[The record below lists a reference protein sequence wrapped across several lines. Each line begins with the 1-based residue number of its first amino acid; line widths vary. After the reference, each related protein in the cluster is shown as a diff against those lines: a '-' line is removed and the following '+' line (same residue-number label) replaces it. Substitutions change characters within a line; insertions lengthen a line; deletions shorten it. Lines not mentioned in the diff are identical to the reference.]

1 MPSVQIRSS
10 PPPAVTVTDLK
21 QRVIACLN
29 RLSDRDTL
37 SLATAELDSIA
48 LNLSP
53 ETFPLFINCLQ
64 STDSSA
70 KSPVRKHCVSLLS
83 VLSRSHGDS
92 LAPHL
97 SKMVST
103 VLRRLRDP
111 DSSVRAACATAS
123 VDMTTSISG
132 TPFSILLGPMIETL
146 IHDCDPNAQ
155 IGAAMCLAA
164 AVDAADE
171 LDVEQLQKALPKIGK
186 LLKSEGFKAKP
197 ELLGVI
203 GSVIGAVGGRNSDKA
218 VLDWLLP
225 NVSEYLS
232 SNDWRARKAAAEA
245 MAKVAM
251 AEEELAPQYKKACVG
266 ILESRRFDKV
276 KLVRETMNR
285 TLSLWKQ
292 LEGDS
297 KEVSEPTSSS
307 KSAHSG
313 LSATSGKISNALKG
327 NDRNSNAPLSSK
339 SNDVEPL
346 DRSNTS
352 KDVEQEAMESKDKR
366 NHSTLG
372 AKRNLFPAKT
382 SKVKENR
389 SNKLNKSQVVQS
401 SDEESP
407 KTDSGS
413 SSSSSQAKNNAEEL
427 SLIRNQITQIEKQQS
442 SLLDL
447 FQKFMESSQNGM
459 QSLERRVRGLETS
472 FSVISTDLLVSR
484 TITRNENHKRN
495 ERQHFT

>member
-37 SLATAELDSIA
+37 SLAAAELDSIA

-123 VDMTTSISG
+123 VDMTTSITG

-146 IHDCDPNAQ
+146 IHDCDLNAQ
-155 IGAAMCLAA
+155 IGAAVCLAA

-245 MAKVAM
+245 MARVAM
-251 AEEELAPQYKKACVG
+251 AEEELAPLYKKACVG
-266 ILESRRFDKV
+266 TLESRRFDKV

-297 KEVSEPTSSS
+297 KEVSESTSSS
-307 KSAHSG
+307 KSAHPG
-313 LSATSGKISNALKG
+313 LSATSGKISNTSKG
-327 NDRNSNAPLSSK
+327 NDRNSNAPISSK
-339 SNDVEPL
+339 SFDVEPL
-346 DRSNTS
+346 DRSNNP
-352 KDVEQEAMESKDKR
+352 KDVEQEAVELKDKR

-413 SSSSSQAKNNAEEL
+413 SNSSSQAKNNAEEL

-447 FQKFMESSQNGM
+447 FQEFMESSQNGM

-472 FSVISTDLLVSR
+472 FRVISTDLLVSR

>member
-10 PPPAVTVTDLK
+10 PPPVATVTDLK

-37 SLATAELDSIA
+37 ALAAAELDSIA

-111 DSSVRAACATAS
+111 DTSVRAACAAAS
-123 VDMTTSISG
+123 VDMTTSITG

-155 IGAAMCLAA
+155 IGAAVCVAA
-164 AVDAADE
+164 AIDAADE

-197 ELLGVI
+197 ELLGAI
-203 GSVIGAVGGRNSDKA
+203 GSVIGAVDGRNSEKA

-225 NVSEYLS
+225 NVSEFLS
-232 SNDWRARKAAAEA
+232 SSDWRARKAAAEA
-245 MAKVAM
+245 MGRIAM
-251 AEEELAPQYKKACVG
+251 AEEELAPLYKKACVG

-276 KLVRETMNR
+276 KLVRETMNH
-285 TLSLWKQ
+285 TLRLWKQ

-297 KEVSEPTSSS
+297 TGVSESSSSS
-307 KSAHSG
+307 KSASYG
-313 LSATSGKISNALKG
+313 MSATSGKRSNGLKG
-327 NDRNSNAPLSSK
+327 KDRNSNTLLSSK
-339 SNDVEPL
+339 LNGVEPL
-346 DRSNTS
+346 DRSNTP
-352 KDVEQEAMESKDKR
+352 KDVEQNAVESKDKR

-372 AKRNLFPAKT
+372 AKRNLFPAKV
-382 SKVKENR
+382 SKVNENG
-389 SNKLNKSQVVQS
+389 LNKSQVVQS

-413 SSSSSQAKNNAEEL
+413 SSSSSQAMNNAEEL

-484 TITRNENHKRN
+484 TITRNGNHKRN
-495 ERQHFT
+495 ACLQN

>member
-37 SLATAELDSIA
+37 SLAAAELDSIA

-123 VDMTTSISG
+123 VDMTTSITG

-155 IGAAMCLAA
+155 IGAAVCLAA

-245 MAKVAM
+245 MARVAM
-251 AEEELAPQYKKACVG
+251 AEEELAPLYKKACVG

-292 LEGDS
+292 LEGGS
-297 KEVSEPTSSS
+297 AEVSESTSSS
-307 KSAHSG
+307 KSAHPG
-313 LSATSGKISNALKG
+313 LSATSGKISNASKG
-327 NDRNSNAPLSSK
+327 NDKNSNAPLRSK
-339 SNDVEPL
+339 LNDAEPL
-346 DRSNTS
+346 DRSNTP
-352 KDVEQEAMESKDKR
+352 KDVEQEAVELKDKR

-389 SNKLNKSQVVQS
+389 SNKLNKLQVVQS

-407 KTDSGS
+407 KTDSGT

>member
-1 MPSVQIRSS
+1 MPSVQMRSS
-10 PPPAVTVTDLK
+10 PSTSPPATTTVTDLK

-37 SLATAELDSIA
+37 SLAAAELDSIA

-53 ETFPLFINCLQ
+53 ETFSLFINCLQ

-97 SKMVST
+97 PKMIST

-123 VDMTTSISG
+123 VDMTTGITGS
-132 TPFSILLGPMIETL
+132 PFSTISAPLIETL

-155 IGAAMCLAA
+155 IGAAVCLAA
-164 AVDAADE
+164 AVEAAD
-171 LDVEQLQKALPKIGK
+171 DPDPDQLQKSLPKIGK

-197 ELLGVI
+197 ELLGAI
-203 GSVIGAVGGRNSDKA
+203 GSVIGAVNGRNSEKS

-225 NVSEYLS
+225 NVSEFLS
-232 SNDWRARKAAAEA
+232 SDDWRARKAAAEA
-245 MAKVAM
+245 LAKIAT
-251 AEEELAPQYKKACVG
+251 AEEELAPLYKKACVC

-297 KEVSEPTSSS
+297 TEISEPSSSSSSSS
-307 KSAHSG
+307 KSVS
-313 LSATSGKISNALKG
+313 SGKRSSKEAAAELKG
-327 NDRNSNAPLSSK
+327 
-339 SNDVEPL
+339 
-346 DRSNTS
+346 
-352 KDVEQEAMESKDKR
+352 
-366 NHSTLG
+366 G
-372 AKRNLFPAKT
+372 AKRILFPAKPKP
-382 SKVKENR
+382 SKVKENGA
-389 SNKLNKSQVVQS
+389 KKSQVVVVVQS
-401 SDEESP
+401 SDEESHEG
-407 KTDSGS
+407 TSGS
-413 SSSSSQAKNNAEEL
+413 SSSSSAQAKNAEEMA
-427 SLIRNQITQIEKQQS
+427 LIRNQISQIEKQQS

-447 FQKFMESSQNGM
+447 FQRFMESSQNGM

-472 FSVISTDLLVSR
+472 LSVISTDLLVSR
-484 TITRNENHKRN
+484 TITQNGNHKRN
-495 ERQHFT
+495 ACLQN

>member
-1 MPSVQIRSS
+1 MPSVQMRSS
-10 PPPAVTVTDLK
+10 PSLSPPATVNDLK

-37 SLATAELDSIA
+37 SLAAAELDSIA

-53 ETFPLFINCLQ
+53 ETFSLFINCLQ

-92 LAPHL
+92 LAPYL

-111 DSSVRAACATAS
+111 DSSVRAACAAAS
-123 VDMTTSISG
+123 VDMTTSITG
-132 TPFSILLGPMIETL
+132 PPFSILLGPMIETL
-146 IHDCDPNAQ
+146 VHDCDPNAQ
-155 IGAAMCLAA
+155 IGAAVCFAA

-197 ELLGVI
+197 ELLGAI
-203 GSVIGAVGGRNSDKA
+203 GSVISAVGGRNTDKA

-225 NVSEYLS
+225 NVSEFLS
-232 SNDWRARKAAAEA
+232 SDDWRARKAAAEA
-245 MAKVAM
+245 MARVAM
-251 AEEELAPQYKKACVG
+251 AEEEFAPLYKKTCVS

-285 TLSLWKQ
+285 TLGLWKQ

-297 KEVSEPTSSS
+297 TEVSESSSSS
-307 KSAHSG
+307 KPASSG
-313 LSATSGKISNALKG
+313 LPATLGKRNNTLKSK
-327 NDRNSNAPLSSK
+327 DRNLLNHSDLSI
-339 SNDVEPL
+339 
-346 DRSNTS
+346 T
-352 KDVEQEAMESKDKR
+352 KDVELEAAESKEKR
-366 NHSTLG
+366 TENHSTLG
-372 AKRNLFPAKT
+372 AKRVLFQAKPKP
-382 SKVKENR
+382 SKVKENE
-389 SNKLNKSQVVQS
+389 SNKSQVVQRI
-401 SDEESP
+401 EEEIP
-407 KTDSGS
+407 EAGG
-413 SSSSSQAKNNAEEL
+413 SSQANNAVEL
-427 SLIRNQITQIEKQQS
+427 FEIRNQITQIEKQQS

-447 FQKFMESSQNGM
+447 FQRFMESSQNGM

-472 FSVISTDLLVSR
+472 LSVISTDLIVTR
-484 TITRNENHKRN
+484 TITQNGNHKRN
-495 ERQHFT
+495 ACLQN

>member
-10 PPPAVTVTDLK
+10 PSHSSQPAPMTVTDLK

-37 SLATAELDSIA
+37 SLAAAELDSIA

-53 ETFPLFINCLQ
+53 ENFSLFINCLQ

-70 KSPVRKHCVSLLS
+70 KSPVRKHCVSLVS

-103 VLRRLRDP
+103 VIRRLRDP
-111 DSSVRAACATAS
+111 DSSVRAACAAAS
-123 VDMTTSISG
+123 VDMTTNITG
-132 TPFSILLGPMIETL
+132 QPFSILLGPMIEAL

-186 LLKSEGFKAKP
+186 LLKSDGFKAKA
-197 ELLGVI
+197 ELLGAI
-203 GSVIGAVGGRNSDKA
+203 GSVIGTVGGRNSEKA

-225 NVSEYLS
+225 NVSEFLS
-232 SNDWRARKAAAEA
+232 SDDWRARKAAAEA
-245 MAKVAM
+245 MARVAL
-251 AEEELAPQYKKACVG
+251 AEEELAPLYKKTCVA
-266 ILESRRFDKV
+266 ILESRKFDKV
-276 KLVRETMNR
+276 KIVRETMTR

-297 KEVSEPTSSS
+297 TEVSESSSSS
-307 KSAHSG
+307 KTASSG
-313 LSATSGKISNALKG
+313 FSATSGKRSNTLRGK
-327 NDRNSNAPLSSK
+327 DRNLNAPLSSK

-346 DRSNTS
+346 DRGDTP
-352 KDVEQEAMESKDKR
+352 KDVEQEAVVSKEKR
-366 NHSTLG
+366 KTLEV
-372 AKRNLFPAKT
+372 KRALFPAKT
-382 SKVKENR
+382 YKVKENA
-389 SNKLNKSQVVQS
+389 SNKSQVVQS

-407 KTDSGS
+407 KTESG
-413 SSSSSQAKNNAEEL
+413 SSSSQAKNNAEEL

-484 TITRNENHKRN
+484 SITQNGNPKRN
-495 ERQHFT
+495 ACRQN

>member
-10 PPPAVTVTDLK
+10 PSHSSQPAPMKVTDLK

-37 SLATAELDSIA
+37 SLAAAELDSIA
-48 LNLSP
+48 LNLLP
-53 ETFPLFINCLQ
+53 ENFSLFINCLQ

-70 KSPVRKHCVSLLS
+70 KSPVRKHCVSLVS
-83 VLSRSHGDS
+83 VLSRSHGDD

-103 VLRRLRDP
+103 VIRRLRDP
-111 DSSVRAACATAS
+111 DSSVRAACAAAS
-123 VDMTTSISG
+123 VDMTTNITG

-155 IGAAMCLAA
+155 ISAAVCLAA

-171 LDVEQLQKALPKIGK
+171 PDVEQLQKALPKIGK
-186 LLKSEGFKAKP
+186 LLKSDGFKAKA
-197 ELLGVI
+197 ELLGAI
-203 GSVIGAVGGRNSDKA
+203 GSVIGAVGGRNSEKA

-225 NVSEYLS
+225 NVSEFLS
-232 SNDWRARKAAAEA
+232 SDDWRARKAAAEA
-245 MAKVAM
+245 MARVAL
-251 AEEELAPQYKKACVG
+251 AEEELAPLYKKTCVA
-266 ILESRRFDKV
+266 ILESRKFDKV
-276 KLVRETMNR
+276 KLVRETMTR

-292 LEGDS
+292 LEGDLT
-297 KEVSEPTSSS
+297 EVSESSSSS
-307 KSAHSG
+307 KTASAG
-313 LSATSGKISNALKG
+313 LSATSGKRSNTLRGK
-327 NDRNSNAPLSSK
+327 DRNLNAPLSSK

-346 DRSNTS
+346 YRGDTL
-352 KDVEQEAMESKDKR
+352 KDVEQEAVVLKEKR
-366 NHSTLG
+366 NTLE
-372 AKRNLFPAKT
+372 AKRALFPAKT
-382 SKVKENR
+382 SKVKDNG
-389 SNKLNKSQVVQS
+389 SNKSQVVQS

-407 KTDSGS
+407 KTDNG
-413 SSSSSQAKNNAEEL
+413 SSSSQAKNNAEEL

-484 TITRNENHKRN
+484 TITQNGNHKRN
-495 ERQHFT
+495 ACRQN

>member
-1 MPSVQIRSS
+1 MPSVHIRSS
-10 PPPAVTVTDLK
+10 PSLSQPAMTVTDLK

-37 SLATAELDSIA
+37 SLAAAELDSIA

-53 ETFPLFINCLQ
+53 ENFSLFINCLQ

-70 KSPVRKHCVSLLS
+70 KSPVRKHCVSLVS
-83 VLSRSHGDS
+83 VLSRSHGDA

-111 DSSVRAACATAS
+111 DSSVRSACVAAS
-123 VDMTTSISG
+123 VDMTTNITG

-155 IGAAMCLAA
+155 IGAAVCLAA

-171 LDVEQLQKALPKIGK
+171 PDVEQLQKALPKIGK
-186 LLKSEGFKAKP
+186 LLKSDGFKAKA
-197 ELLGVI
+197 ELLGAI
-203 GSVIGAVGGRNSDKA
+203 GNVIGAVGGRNSEKA

-225 NVSEYLS
+225 NVSEFLS
-232 SNDWRARKAAAEA
+232 SDDWRARKAAAEA
-245 MAKVAM
+245 MARVAL
-251 AEEELAPQYKKACVG
+251 AEEELAPLYKKTCVA
-266 ILESRRFDKV
+266 ILESRKFDKV
-276 KLVRETMNR
+276 KLVRETMTR

-297 KEVSEPTSSS
+297 AEVSESSSS
-307 KSAHSG
+307 KTASSG
-313 LSATSGKISNALKG
+313 FSATSGKRSNTLRGK
-327 NDRNSNAPLSSK
+327 DRNLNAPLSSM

-346 DRSNTS
+346 DRGDTT
-352 KDVEQEAMESKDKR
+352 KDVEQEVVVSKEKR
-366 NHSTLG
+366 KTVE
-372 AKRNLFPAKT
+372 AKRALFPAKT
-382 SKVKENR
+382 SKVKENG
-389 SNKLNKSQVVQS
+389 SNKSQVVQS

-407 KTDSGS
+407 KTDNGR
-413 SSSSSQAKNNAEEL
+413 SSSSQAKNNAEEL

-484 TITRNENHKRN
+484 TITQNGNHKRSAC
-495 ERQHFT
+495 RQN

>member
-10 PPPAVTVTDLK
+10 PSHSQPAMTVTDLK

-37 SLATAELDSIA
+37 ALAAAELDSIA

-53 ETFPLFINCLQ
+53 ETFSLFINCLQ

-103 VLRRLRDP
+103 VIRRLRDP
-111 DSSVRAACATAS
+111 DSSVRAACVAAS
-123 VDMTTSISG
+123 VDMTTNITG
-132 TPFSILLGPMIETL
+132 QPFSILFGPMIETV

-155 IGAAMCLAA
+155 ISAAVCLAA
-164 AVDAADE
+164 AVDAVDE
-171 LDVEQLQKALPKIGK
+171 PDVEQLQKALPKIGK
-186 LLKSEGFKAKP
+186 LLKSEGFKAKA
-197 ELLGVI
+197 ELLGAI
-203 GSVIGAVGGRNSDKA
+203 GSVIGAVGGRNSEKA

-225 NVSEYLS
+225 NVSEFLS
-232 SNDWRARKAAAEA
+232 SDDWRARKAAAEA
-245 MAKVAM
+245 MARVAM
-251 AEEELAPQYKKACVG
+251 VEEELAPLYKKTCLG

-285 TLSLWKQ
+285 TLGLWKQ
-292 LEGDS
+292 LEADS
-297 KEVSEPTSSS
+297 TEVSESSSSS
-307 KSAHSG
+307 KSASSG
-313 LSATSGKISNALKG
+313 LSATSGKRSNTLKG
-327 NDRNSNAPLSSK
+327 KDRNLNAPLSSK

-346 DRSNTS
+346 DRGDTP
-352 KDVEQEAMESKDKR
+352 KDLEQEAVVPKEKR
-366 NHSTLG
+366 NPSTLG
-372 AKRNLFPAKT
+372 AKRVLFPAKMH
-382 SKVKENR
+382 KVKENG
-389 SNKLNKSQVVQS
+389 SNKSQVVQS

-413 SSSSSQAKNNAEEL
+413 SSSSQAKSNAEEL
-427 SLIRNQITQIEKQQS
+427 SLIRHQITQIEKQQS

-447 FQKFMESSQNGM
+447 FQVTFSS
-459 QSLERRVRGLETS
+459 
-472 FSVISTDLLVSR
+472 DLIYLY
-484 TITRNENHKRN
+484 
-495 ERQHFT
+495 